1 MGRWWEAALIK
12 AYHPFYSQPW
22 DTWFWAQLPAPG
34 SGYPA
39 DQSATGWPGWEWGT
53 PPYYWFYKISP
64 SGGHQQQLA
73 IKSSIDMV
81 STSSD
86 AYSVKANVVYILTY
100 QDDTPNWGTS
110 SSLVAISPPC
120 GNWKSGLYETPNE
133 VTRSQTYSIQAA
145 VQSNRQKTATIRA
158 AIALTGSLDCS
169 IVAAIQGQPELP
181 VSSLAAIQG
190 DRQLPVPMRAA
201 VRTERLLE
209 WNMIAAVGKDFEL
222 PSSVVAAV
230 RGNPQKY
237 HGMRAA
243 CKGEAEKK
251 VGIIAFVVKSRADTI
266 YLEFENKWPQEF
278 GFTTIQNAPSET
290 KDYRKQGIS

>member
-1 MGRWWEAALIK
+1 MLWWPSVIEADSHAWNTWYWGPI
-12 AYHPFYSQPW
+12 HPY
-22 DTWFWAQLPAPG
+22 AV
-34 SGYPA
+34 
-39 DQSATGWPGWEWGT
+39 GWPGWTTGNT
-53 PPYYWFYKISP
+53 YYWFYKIPP
-64 SGGHQQQLA
+64 SNGHKKQLA
-73 IKSSIDMV
+73 IKSPVDRISEVIF
-81 STSSD
+81 SQTSGLF
-86 AYSVKANVVYILTY
+86 SVKANVVYILTY
-100 QDDTPNWGTS
+100 PDDTPNWGTGS
-110 SSLVAISPPC
+110 NLVAISPPC
-120 GNWKSGLYETPNE
+120 GNWLSRMYETPDE

-169 IVAAIQGQPELP
+169 IVAAVQGNPELP
-181 VSSLAAIQG
+181 VLSLAAIQG

-201 VRTERLLE
+201 VRTERFLE

-230 RGNPQKY
+230 QGNPQKY

>member
-1 MGRWWEAALIK
+1 MVQWWPSAFLVK
-12 AYHPFYSQPW
+12 PW
-22 DTWFWAQLPAPG
+22 NTWFWAGIPVQAW
-34 SGYPA
+34 
-39 DQSATGWPGWEWGT
+39 GWPGT
-53 PPYYWFYKISP
+53 YQLTLFYWFYRIP
-64 SGGHQQQLA
+64 ADEFHREQLA
-73 IKSSIDMV
+73 IKSPVDRNNDAEIAAGLTTIR
-81 STSSD
+81 TSL
-86 AYSVKANVVYILTY
+86 KANVIYILTY
-100 QDDTPNWGTS
+100 PGDLPNWGGASAGTI
-110 SSLVAISPPC
+110 APPC
-120 GNWKSGLYETPNE
+120 GNWYTTIYEIPSE

-158 AIALTGSLDCS
+158 AIALTASLDCS
-169 IVAAIQGQPELP
+169 IVAAVQGNPELP

-230 RGNPQKY
+230 QGNPQKY

-243 CKGEAEKK
+243 CKGEAEKR
-251 VGIIAFVVKSRADTI
+251 VGIIAFVVKSRVDTI